1 MTNALSIATN
11 NGQLVAPSI
20 INQAPPRIPIGGK
33 IRPGIKVLTRH
44 AEQNA
49 KARALYEQGLTDG
62 RSFDFIEEQIKAAVP
77 DLKNPLVPKNTPYFS
92 VRRGDFA
99 NERLADRILELYG
112 EDKGDGVR
120 RLYRFPVVFVSD
132 HWEHVMPHAL
142 KCFGSSGLKYW
153 SEYSADGQERFCMTY
168 EAVPV
173 DSEGRRA
180 IRVFGGRQHVRREE
194 NAGRCDPLVCKEYQ
208 SKQCNLSGKF
218 IFFIPGVS
226 SLNPIEMPTNSF
238 VAMSEANAVLENVR
252 RMRGGRISGFLH
264 GQQTFWI
271 TKTLKE
277 VPHID
282 DFGKPVRVKHFIIT
296 LEAEIDP
303 TRLLRGRDDEEIRI
317 AEAARAAEILGAGEP
332 GGGAAGSTKERVVD
346 VEVLDGR
353 AGVESVPQQVANVSA
368 RQDTVSPVPA
378 AAQAPAG
385 AARAMDPMRT
395 GTSGLVAD
403 LHALL
408 QEIGV
413 PVDRFDAYMAKKH
426 KGNGWKN
433 NVTAVRKVITEV
445 EGHRGDVK
453 ALLFKIDNEL
463 DTFA

>member
-1 MTNALSIATN
+1 MTTALSIATN
-11 NGQLVAPSI
+11 NGQLVVPSI
-20 INQAPPRIPIGGK
+20 INQAPLRIPIGGK
-33 IRPGIKVLTRH
+33 VRPGIKVLTRH

-49 KARALYEQGLTDG
+49 KARAVYEQGLTEG
-62 RSFDFIEEQIKAAVP
+62 KSFDYIEEQIKAAAP
-77 DLKNPLVPKNTPYFS
+77 DLKNPLVPKNTPYFTA
-92 VRRGDFA
+92 RRGDFA
-99 NERLADRILELYG
+99 NEKLADRILDLYG

-153 SEYSADGQERFCMTY
+153 SEYSPDGQERYCMTY

-194 NAGRCDPLVCKEYQ
+194 NAGRCDPLVCREYQ
-208 SKQCNLSGKF
+208 SKQCNLSGRF

-264 GQQTFWI
+264 GQQTFWF
-271 TKTLKE
+271 TKVLKE

-282 DFGKPVRVKHFIIT
+282 EFGKPVRVRHFIIT

-303 TRLLRGRDDEEIRI
+303 SRLLRGRDDEEVRL
-317 AEAARAAEILGAGEP
+317 AEGARAAEVLGAGEP
-332 GGGAAGSTKERVVD
+332 GEGAASSTKERVIASALLTARLRTKARPQSRMPPWGAPMCQRRCRREPTRRRVRRAWWIRRRAP
-346 VEVLDGR
+346 R
-353 AGVESVPQQVANVSA
+353 AGRWPTSTRCCRRSEFHRTDS
-368 RQDTVSPVPA
+368 
-378 AAQAPAG
+378 
-385 AARAMDPMRT
+385 MRT
-395 GTSGLVAD
+395 WRRSTRETVGRTTWARCAGPS
-403 LHALL
+403 
-408 QEIGV
+408 
-413 PVDRFDAYMAKKH
+413 RR
-426 KGNGWKN
+426 WKR
-433 NVTAVRKVITEV
+433 TAAT
-445 EGHRGDVK
+445 
-453 ALLFKIDNEL
+453 
-463 DTFA
+463 